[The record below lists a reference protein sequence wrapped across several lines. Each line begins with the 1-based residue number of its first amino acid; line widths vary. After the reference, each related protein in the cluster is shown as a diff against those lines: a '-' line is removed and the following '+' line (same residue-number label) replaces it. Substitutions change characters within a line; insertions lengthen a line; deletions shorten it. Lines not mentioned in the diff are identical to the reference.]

1 MLRMSLIKNLIHWNF
16 TMNFTTPIEFRA
28 LSYLTRLKFHPTNT
42 CSNSKIETLEKG
54 LKYV

>member
-16 TMNFTTPIEFRA
+16 TMKFTTPIEFRA

-54 LKYV
+54 VKYV